1 MGGRGPSAKVCLSA
15 KCCVLAFKAS
25 LQYPGSPLPKY
36 PHLPSV
42 MYWYSR
48 HLCSICWGGPLAKLG
63 SSAKFGV
70 LVFKASMI
78 NSLAGGPFAKV
89 LFICQVV
96 CTGIQGKYHL
106 SDLKSLIV
114 NWGLFWGCF
123 GHVMGCQGVSRGV
136 KGGYI

>member
-42 MYWYSR
+42 LYWYSR
-48 HLCSICWGGPLAKLG
+48 HLCSICWGAPLAKLG
-63 SSAKFGV
+63 SSAKIGV

-78 NSLAGGPFAKV
+78 NSLTGGS
-89 LFICQVV
+89 ICQSIV
-96 CTGIQGKYHL
+96 HL
-106 SDLKSLIV
+106 SSCVYWYSRQISPVRLEISYCHLGV
-114 NWGLFWGCF
+114 VSGVFWPYFGVFWGI
-123 GHVMGCQGVSRGV
+123 
-136 KGGYI
+136 KGSYI